1 MATPRFTSHETP
13 LARRL
18 LAFGL
23 ALASAVAG
31 IIVLLCVSSLGV
43 AGVQDLLSV
52 SLPELMAPDPN
63 TLGVQWLVVR
73 GWLIVCTPVAIA
85 SGIGARHVLHFSRRT
100 AESHLVQQPR

>member
-1 MATPRFTSHETP
+1 
-13 LARRL
+13 
-18 LAFGL
+18 
-23 ALASAVAG
+23 
-31 IIVLLCVSSLGV
+31 
-43 AGVQDLLSV
+43 
-52 SLPELMAPDPN
+52 MAPDPN